1 MRNMKNFA
9 TFWQRFLAM
18 WIDLLVF
25 VPLIVLYQFIE
36 PVSKVAAVVFA
47 IVHGCLGQAYVICGH
62 RRFGM
67 TVGKWVM
74 RIRVV
79 RVTGEPLRWRE
90 AWLRSAFDVCFMI
103 VGGVAM
109 VVTFSAI
116 ADSQYYGVGWR
127 ARSANLEATQP
138 AWAAL
143 TSWVGLVWFH
153 SEVVTMLFNE
163 RRRALHDFVAGTVVV
178 SEPRRGAAEQAV
190 EPVSPAAGTS

>member
-1 MRNMKNFA
+1 MKNYA
-9 TFWQRFLAM
+9 TFRQRLLAM
-18 WIDLLVF
+18 LIDLLVF

-36 PVSKVAAVVFA
+36 PVSRVAAAVFTILHA
-47 IVHGCLGQAYVICGH
+47 SLGQSYVIYGH
-62 RRFGM
+62 GRFGR

-90 AWLRSAFDVCFMI
+90 AWLRSAFDVCFMVAGT
-103 VGGVAM
+103 VGM
-109 VVTFSAI
+109 VTTLFAV

-127 ARSANLEATQP
+127 ARSANLEAYQP

-143 TSWVGLVWFH
+143 ATWVGVVWFH
-153 SEVVTMLFNE
+153 SEVVTMLLNK
-163 RRRALHDFVAGTVVV
+163 RRRALHDFVAGTVVI

-190 EPVSPAAGTS
+190 EPLVSPAAGKS